1 MSSYGERL
9 MRARKEKELSREEL
23 GKLCGITGRT
33 IQNYELGHVTPNRID
48 VSQRLADVLDISVD
62 YLIYGEKEE
71 TELTEEDKKE
81 ILAHASALFAGGK
94 LSDEEQLAKICR
106 ESMGV
111 IDKDSLRTWDS
122 DDVLAVYDSLTRAH
136 ESINKLKLVPE
147 SF

>member
-9 MRARKEKELSREEL
+9 MRARKKKELSREEL

-48 VSQRLADVLDISVD
+48 ISQRLADVLDISVD

-94 LSDEEQLAKICR
+94 LSDEEQLAFIYDLQTLHMKARQIIKDR
-106 ESMGV
+106 E
-111 IDKDSLRTWDS
+111 D
-122 DDVLAVYDSLTRAH
+122 
-136 ESINKLKLVPE
+136 EQ
-147 SF
+147 

>member
-9 MRARKEKELSREEL
+9 MRARKEKELTREEL

-94 LSDEEQLAKICR
+94 LSDEEQLDFIYELQTLYMKARQIIKDR
-106 ESMGV
+106 E
-111 IDKDSLRTWDS
+111 D
-122 DDVLAVYDSLTRAH
+122 
-136 ESINKLKLVPE
+136 EQ
-147 SF
+147 

>member
-9 MRARKEKELSREEL
+9 LKARKKKELTREEL

-94 LSDEEQLAKICR
+94 LSDEEQLAFIYELQTLYMKARQIIKDR
-106 ESMGV
+106 E
-111 IDKDSLRTWDS
+111 D
-122 DDVLAVYDSLTRAH
+122 
-136 ESINKLKLVPE
+136 EQ
-147 SF
+147 

>member
-71 TELTEEDKKE
+71 TELTDEDKKE

-94 LSDEEQLAKICR
+94 LSDEEQLAFIYELQTLYMKARQIIKDR
-106 ESMGV
+106 E
-111 IDKDSLRTWDS
+111 D
-122 DDVLAVYDSLTRAH
+122 
-136 ESINKLKLVPE
+136 EQ
-147 SF
+147 

>member
-9 MRARKEKELSREEL
+9 LKARKKKELTRVEL

-71 TELTEEDKKE
+71 TELTEDDKKE

-94 LSDEEQLAKICR
+94 LSDEEQLAFIYELQTLYMKARQIIKDR
-106 ESMGV
+106 E
-111 IDKDSLRTWDS
+111 D
-122 DDVLAVYDSLTRAH
+122 
-136 ESINKLKLVPE
+136 EQ
-147 SF
+147 

>member
-62 YLIYGEKEE
+62 YLIYGEKEG

-94 LSDEEQLAKICR
+94 LSDEEQLAFIYELQTLYMKARQIIKGR
-106 ESMGV
+106 E
-111 IDKDSLRTWDS
+111 D
-122 DDVLAVYDSLTRAH
+122 
-136 ESINKLKLVPE
+136 EQ
-147 SF
+147 

>member
-94 LSDEEQLAKICR
+94 LSDDEQLAFIYELQTLYMKARQIIKDR
-106 ESMGV
+106 E
-111 IDKDSLRTWDS
+111 D
-122 DDVLAVYDSLTRAH
+122 
-136 ESINKLKLVPE
+136 EQ
-147 SF
+147 

>member
-9 MRARKEKELSREEL
+9 LKARKKKELTREEL

-33 IQNYELGHVTPNRID
+33 IQNYEMGHVTPNRID

-94 LSDEEQLAKICR
+94 LSDEEQLAFIYELQTLYMKARQIIKDR
-106 ESMGV
+106 E
-111 IDKDSLRTWDS
+111 D
-122 DDVLAVYDSLTRAH
+122 
-136 ESINKLKLVPE
+136 EQ
-147 SF
+147 

>member
-94 LSDEEQLAKICR
+94 LSDEEQLAFIYELQTLYMKARQI
-106 ESMGV
+106 
-111 IDKDSLRTWDS
+111 IKDRKD
-122 DDVLAVYDSLTRAH
+122 
-136 ESINKLKLVPE
+136 EQ
-147 SF
+147 

>member
-9 MRARKEKELSREEL
+9 MRAHKEKELSREEL

-94 LSDEEQLAKICR
+94 LSDEEQLAFIYELQTLYMKARQIIKDR
-106 ESMGV
+106 E
-111 IDKDSLRTWDS
+111 D
-122 DDVLAVYDSLTRAH
+122 
-136 ESINKLKLVPE
+136 EQ
-147 SF
+147 

>member
-62 YLIYGEKEE
+62 YLIYGEKEG

-94 LSDEEQLAKICR
+94 LSDEEQLAFIYELQTLYMKARQIIKDR
-106 ESMGV
+106 E
-111 IDKDSLRTWDS
+111 DKQ
-122 DDVLAVYDSLTRAH
+122 
-136 ESINKLKLVPE
+136 
-147 SF
+147 

>member
-9 MRARKEKELSREEL
+9 LKARKKKELTRVEL

-33 IQNYELGHVTPNRID
+33 IQNYEMGHVTPNRID

-94 LSDEEQLAKICR
+94 LSDEEQLAFIYELQTLYMKARQIIKDR
-106 ESMGV
+106 E
-111 IDKDSLRTWDS
+111 D
-122 DDVLAVYDSLTRAH
+122 
-136 ESINKLKLVPE
+136 EQ
-147 SF
+147 

>member
-9 MRARKEKELSREEL
+9 MRARKEKELSRDEL

-94 LSDEEQLAKICR
+94 LSDEEQLAFIYELQTLYMKARQIIKDR
-106 ESMGV
+106 E
-111 IDKDSLRTWDS
+111 D
-122 DDVLAVYDSLTRAH
+122 
-136 ESINKLKLVPE
+136 EQ
-147 SF
+147 

>member
-9 MRARKEKELSREEL
+9 MKARKEKELSREEL

-62 YLIYGEKEE
+62 YLIHGEKEE

-94 LSDEEQLAKICR
+94 LSDEEQLAFIYELQTLYMKARQIIKDR
-106 ESMGV
+106 E
-111 IDKDSLRTWDS
+111 D
-122 DDVLAVYDSLTRAH
+122 
-136 ESINKLKLVPE
+136 EQ
-147 SF
+147 

>member
-33 IQNYELGHVTPNRID
+33 IQNYELGHVAPNRID

-94 LSDEEQLAKICR
+94 LSDEEQLAFIYELQTLYMKARQIIKDR
-106 ESMGV
+106 E
-111 IDKDSLRTWDS
+111 D
-122 DDVLAVYDSLTRAH
+122 
-136 ESINKLKLVPE
+136 EQ
-147 SF
+147 

>member
-1 MSSYGERL
+1 MSNYGERL

-94 LSDEEQLAKICR
+94 LSDEEQLAFIYELQTLYMKARQIIKDR
-106 ESMGV
+106 E
-111 IDKDSLRTWDS
+111 D
-122 DDVLAVYDSLTRAH
+122 
-136 ESINKLKLVPE
+136 EQ
-147 SF
+147 

>member
-9 MRARKEKELSREEL
+9 LKARKKKELTREEL

-71 TELTEEDKKE
+71 TELTDEDKKE

-94 LSDEEQLAKICR
+94 LSDDEQLAFIYELQTLYMKARQIIKDR
-106 ESMGV
+106 E
-111 IDKDSLRTWDS
+111 D
-122 DDVLAVYDSLTRAH
+122 
-136 ESINKLKLVPE
+136 EQ
-147 SF
+147 

>member
-9 MRARKEKELSREEL
+9 MRARKKKELSREEL

-71 TELTEEDKKE
+71 TELTEEEKKE

-94 LSDEEQLAKICR
+94 LSDDEQLAFIYELQTLYMKARQIIKDR
-106 ESMGV
+106 E
-111 IDKDSLRTWDS
+111 D
-122 DDVLAVYDSLTRAH
+122 
-136 ESINKLKLVPE
+136 EQ
-147 SF
+147 

>member
-9 MRARKEKELSREEL
+9 LKARKKKELTREEL

-94 LSDEEQLAKICR
+94 LSDDEQLAFIYELQTLYMKARQIIKDR
-106 ESMGV
+106 E
-111 IDKDSLRTWDS
+111 D
-122 DDVLAVYDSLTRAH
+122 
-136 ESINKLKLVPE
+136 EQ
-147 SF
+147 

>member
-9 MRARKEKELSREEL
+9 LKARKEKELSREEL

-71 TELTEEDKKE
+71 TELMEEDKKE

-94 LSDEEQLAKICR
+94 LSDDEQLAFIYELQTLYMKARQIIKDR
-106 ESMGV
+106 E
-111 IDKDSLRTWDS
+111 D
-122 DDVLAVYDSLTRAH
+122 
-136 ESINKLKLVPE
+136 EQ
-147 SF
+147 

>member
-9 MRARKEKELSREEL
+9 LKARKKKELTRVEL

-33 IQNYELGHVTPNRID
+33 IQNYEMGHVTPNRID

-71 TELTEEDKKE
+71 TELTDEDKKE

-94 LSDEEQLAKICR
+94 LSDEEQLAFIYELQTLYMKARQIIKDR
-106 ESMGV
+106 E
-111 IDKDSLRTWDS
+111 D
-122 DDVLAVYDSLTRAH
+122 
-136 ESINKLKLVPE
+136 EQ
-147 SF
+147 

>member
-9 MRARKEKELSREEL
+9 MRARKKKELSREEL

-94 LSDEEQLAKICR
+94 LSDEEQLAFIYELQTLYMKARQIIKDR
-106 ESMGV
+106 E
-111 IDKDSLRTWDS
+111 D
-122 DDVLAVYDSLTRAH
+122 
-136 ESINKLKLVPE
+136 EQ
-147 SF
+147 

>member
-9 MRARKEKELSREEL
+9 LKARKKKELTRVEL

-71 TELTEEDKKE
+71 T
-81 ILAHASALFAGGK
+81 
-94 LSDEEQLAKICR
+94 
-106 ESMGV
+106 
-111 IDKDSLRTWDS
+111 
-122 DDVLAVYDSLTRAH
+122 SLTLLLYLQAENYLTKSSLPLFTSFRR
-136 ESINKLKLVPE
+136 SI
-147 SF
+147 

>member
-33 IQNYELGHVTPNRID
+33 IQNDELGHVTPNRID

-94 LSDEEQLAKICR
+94 LSDEEQLAFIYELQTLYMKARQIIKDR
-106 ESMGV
+106 E
-111 IDKDSLRTWDS
+111 D
-122 DDVLAVYDSLTRAH
+122 
-136 ESINKLKLVPE
+136 EQ
-147 SF
+147 

>member
-48 VSQRLADVLDISVD
+48 VSQRLADVLSISVD

-94 LSDEEQLAKICR
+94 LSDEEQLAFIYELQTLYMKARQI
-106 ESMGV
+106 
-111 IDKDSLRTWDS
+111 IKDSQEQIKQKAKEMSKENCCDCQ
-122 DDVLAVYDSLTRAH
+122 
-136 ESINKLKLVPE
+136 EENKVRK
-147 SF
+147 

>member
-9 MRARKEKELSREEL
+9 MRARKEKELTREEL

-94 LSDEEQLAKICR
+94 LSDEEQLAFIYELQTLYMKARQIIKDR
-106 ESMGV
+106 E
-111 IDKDSLRTWDS
+111 D
-122 DDVLAVYDSLTRAH
+122 
-136 ESINKLKLVPE
+136 EQ
-147 SF
+147 

>member
-33 IQNYELGHVTPNRID
+33 IQNYELGHFTPNRID

-94 LSDEEQLAKICR
+94 LSDEEQLAFIYELQTLYMKARQIIKDR
-106 ESMGV
+106 E
-111 IDKDSLRTWDS
+111 D
-122 DDVLAVYDSLTRAH
+122 
-136 ESINKLKLVPE
+136 EQ
-147 SF
+147 

>member
-9 MRARKEKELSREEL
+9 MRARKEKELPREEL

-71 TELTEEDKKE
+71 TELTEEEKKE

-94 LSDEEQLAKICR
+94 LSDEEQLAFIYELQTLYMKARQIIKDR
-106 ESMGV
+106 E
-111 IDKDSLRTWDS
+111 D
-122 DDVLAVYDSLTRAH
+122 
-136 ESINKLKLVPE
+136 EQ
-147 SF
+147 

>member
-48 VSQRLADVLDISVD
+48 VSQRLADVLDISLD

-71 TELTEEDKKE
+71 TELTEEEKKE

-94 LSDEEQLAKICR
+94 LSDDEQLAFIYELQTLYMKARQIIKDR
-106 ESMGV
+106 E
-111 IDKDSLRTWDS
+111 D
-122 DDVLAVYDSLTRAH
+122 
-136 ESINKLKLVPE
+136 EQ
-147 SF
+147 

>member
-9 MRARKEKELSREEL
+9 MKARKEKELSREEL

-62 YLIYGEKEE
+62 YLIYGEKEG

-94 LSDEEQLAKICR
+94 LSDEEQLAFIYELQTLYMKARQIIKDR
-106 ESMGV
+106 E
-111 IDKDSLRTWDS
+111 D
-122 DDVLAVYDSLTRAH
+122 
-136 ESINKLKLVPE
+136 EQ
-147 SF
+147 

>member
-1 MSSYGERL
+1 MSGYGERL
-9 MRARKEKELSREEL
+9 MKARKEKELSREEL

-94 LSDEEQLAKICR
+94 LSDEEQLAFIYELQTLYMKARQIIKDR
-106 ESMGV
+106 E
-111 IDKDSLRTWDS
+111 D
-122 DDVLAVYDSLTRAH
+122 
-136 ESINKLKLVPE
+136 EQ
-147 SF
+147 

>member
-9 MRARKEKELSREEL
+9 MRARKKKELSREEL

-71 TELTEEDKKE
+71 TELTEEEKKE

-94 LSDEEQLAKICR
+94 LSDEEQLAFIYELQTLYMKARQIIKDR
-106 ESMGV
+106 E
-111 IDKDSLRTWDS
+111 D
-122 DDVLAVYDSLTRAH
+122 
-136 ESINKLKLVPE
+136 EQ
-147 SF
+147 

>member
-9 MRARKEKELSREEL
+9 MRARKKKELSREEL

-71 TELTEEDKKE
+71 TELTEEDKTE

-94 LSDEEQLAKICR
+94 LSDEEQLAFIYELQTLYMKARQIIKDR
-106 ESMGV
+106 E
-111 IDKDSLRTWDS
+111 D
-122 DDVLAVYDSLTRAH
+122 
-136 ESINKLKLVPE
+136 EQ
-147 SF
+147 

>member
-71 TELTEEDKKE
+71 TELTEEEKKE

-94 LSDEEQLAKICR
+94 LSDEEQLAFIYELQTLYMKARQIIKDR
-106 ESMGV
+106 E
-111 IDKDSLRTWDS
+111 D
-122 DDVLAVYDSLTRAH
+122 
-136 ESINKLKLVPE
+136 EQ
-147 SF
+147 

>member
-33 IQNYELGHVTPNRID
+33 IQNYELGHVTPNRI
-48 VSQRLADVLDISVD
+48 VD

-71 TELTEEDKKE
+71 TELTEEEKKE

-94 LSDEEQLAKICR
+94 LSDDEQLAFIYELQTLYMKARQIIKDR
-106 ESMGV
+106 E
-111 IDKDSLRTWDS
+111 D
-122 DDVLAVYDSLTRAH
+122 
-136 ESINKLKLVPE
+136 EQ
-147 SF
+147 

>member
-9 MRARKEKELSREEL
+9 MKARKEKELSREEL

-71 TELTEEDKKE
+71 TELTEEEKKE

-94 LSDEEQLAKICR
+94 LSDEEQLAFIYELQTLYMKARQIIKDR
-106 ESMGV
+106 E
-111 IDKDSLRTWDS
+111 D
-122 DDVLAVYDSLTRAH
+122 
-136 ESINKLKLVPE
+136 EQ
-147 SF
+147 

>member
-9 MRARKEKELSREEL
+9 LKARKEKELTREEL

-94 LSDEEQLAKICR
+94 LSDEEQLAFIYELQTLYMKARQIIKDR
-106 ESMGV
+106 E
-111 IDKDSLRTWDS
+111 D
-122 DDVLAVYDSLTRAH
+122 
-136 ESINKLKLVPE
+136 EQ
-147 SF
+147 

>member
-1 MSSYGERL
+1 MSNYGERL

-71 TELTEEDKKE
+71 TELTEEEKKE

-94 LSDEEQLAKICR
+94 LSDEEQLAFIYELQTLYMKARQIIKDR
-106 ESMGV
+106 E
-111 IDKDSLRTWDS
+111 D
-122 DDVLAVYDSLTRAH
+122 
-136 ESINKLKLVPE
+136 EQ
-147 SF
+147 